1 MEWGRVM
8 PISARILIENLIAE
22 YCSLPEDESAYYDLC
37 EKAEKIVAEYG
48 AETIFDGCIAYLSGA
63 QITAENVFPF
73 AYMFFAL
80 GLQDFLYSN
89 PYRLVA
95 LLYHKVQGT
104 VDQDNILWSVSAAL
118 AQKSGGYKGY
128 IDAYEPLED
137 KKVLEELHKIKG

>member
-1 MEWGRVM
+1 M

-73 AYMFFAL
+73 AYMFFCVRFAGLFCTVILIGLLRSYTIKRRELSIRIIFYGASAL
-80 GLQDFLYSN
+80 HW
-89 PYRLVA
+89 
-95 LLYHKVQGT
+95 HKKRRV
-104 VDQDNILWSVSAAL
+104 
-118 AQKSGGYKGY
+118 
-128 IDAYEPLED
+128 
-137 KKVLEELHKIKG
+137 

>member
-1 MEWGRVM
+1 M
-8 PISARILIENLIAE
+8 
-22 YCSLPEDESAYYDLC
+22 
-37 EKAEKIVAEYG
+37 
-48 AETIFDGCIAYLSGA
+48 
-63 QITAENVFPF
+63 FPF